1 MVKSLCVRF
10 DLDKEPDRMAW
21 EKIHN
26 NGSKS
31 ANRTII
37 DAINSSVNDNVAE
50 TLRNV
55 LKEFFASGQHPLAIP
70 IQEKQQDPDLQ
81 DVDFD
86 FLGG

>member
-10 DLDKEPDRMAW
+10 DLGKEPDRRAW
-21 EKIHN
+21 EKIH

-37 DAINSSVNDNVAE
+37 DAINSSGNDNVAE

-55 LKEFFASGQHPLAIP
+55 IKEFFASCQQPLAIP
-70 IQEKQQDPDLQ
+70 IKEKQQDPDLQ